1 MKSETRYILLG
12 AIVLAIIGVI
22 LWKMPGDPAN
32 TAAALA
38 KLKVAT
44 GFTLLALVFLYG
56 FAVLIYIAKGDIDL
70 SELLNETGGKG
81 ASMSRFQLLIFTLV
95 IALSLFLVIAAKMD
109 FPDHIPPEIL
119 TLLGISAS
127 TYAVS
132 KGIQAGS
139 SSTTTTTQTA
149 DATVKTTTPGPP
161 PAATRITTGPAG
173 PGSPGTTTVVTPPT
187 GPGAPG
193 AG

>member
-1 MKSETRYILLG
+1 MTSEARYILLG
-12 AIVLAIIGVI
+12 AVILAIVGVI
-22 LWKMPGDPAN
+22 LWQMPGDPVN

-56 FAVLIYIAKGDIDL
+56 LSVLIYIANGRIDL
-70 SELLNETGGKG
+70 TDLLTESDGKG

-95 IALSLFLVIAAKMD
+95 IALSLFLVVVSKMD
-109 FPDHIPPEIL
+109 FPDRIPPEIL

-127 TYAVS
+127 TYAIS

-139 SSTTTTTQTA
+139 KPTVTTTRTP
-149 DATVKTTTPGPP
+149 DLTVTTTAPGPP
-161 PAATRITTGPAG
+161 SSRG
-173 PGSPGTTTVVTPPT
+173 
-187 GPGAPG
+187 GPGAS
-193 AG
+193 